1 MQTRL
6 SRFLF
11 LLFCLFCVA
20 YPIAVIG
27 VAFDIHP
34 PFSMTW
40 AGSALLI
47 LEGTMLT
54 VALMDVYGPRGLL
67 SALFIALF
75 SYGIE
80 ALGVRTG
87 FPFGSYRY
95 TDVLA
100 PILPGGVPL
109 AVIFVWLMIMIAV
122 RGIIFSPMTRV
133 SGYIT
138 ILLASSLATLLDL
151 ELEPVAFH
159 LEKYWIWLAPG
170 SINYYGVPLFNF
182 IAWFIITF
190 VLLTLVSM
198 FISKTIA
205 FMDITSFSSRL
216 PTLVPPLLY
225 SANILM
231 FGLIDLTHG
240 YYIGVG
246 CAVLASILLVIIAP
260 FPRYST
266 FAVPLEY
273 GIEQDQAFESNRKRV
288 KKTKKVRKKKRR

>member
-122 RGIIFSPMTRV
+122 RGII
-133 SGYIT
+133 
-138 ILLASSLATLLDL
+138 
-151 ELEPVAFH
+151 
-159 LEKYWIWLAPG
+159 
-170 SINYYGVPLFNF
+170 
-182 IAWFIITF
+182 
-190 VLLTLVSM
+190 
-198 FISKTIA
+198 
-205 FMDITSFSSRL
+205 
-216 PTLVPPLLY
+216 
-225 SANILM
+225 
-231 FGLIDLTHG
+231 
-240 YYIGVG
+240 
-246 CAVLASILLVIIAP
+246 
-260 FPRYST
+260 
-266 FAVPLEY
+266 
-273 GIEQDQAFESNRKRV
+273 
-288 KKTKKVRKKKRR
+288 